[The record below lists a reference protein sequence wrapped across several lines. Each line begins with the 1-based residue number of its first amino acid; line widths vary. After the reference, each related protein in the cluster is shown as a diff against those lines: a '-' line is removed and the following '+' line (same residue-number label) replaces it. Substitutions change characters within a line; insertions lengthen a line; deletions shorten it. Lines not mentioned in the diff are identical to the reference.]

1 MLQNLIYKSDSIES
15 TKKIAEFF
23 AKKFLKKNDK
33 IVIFLE
39 GDLGSGKTTF
49 VRYVL
54 NCLGISDSKFEGS
67 PTFTIVNEY
76 KNNIFHI
83 DLYRLKNEED
93 IENIGIGESLDR
105 NGIFFIE
112 WPGLLKIKANICIK
126 FEAINLNK
134 RKIIIDKF

>member
-1 MLQNLIYKSDSIES
+1 MLKNVIYKSNSLED
-15 TKKIAEFF
+15 TKKIARAFVEGFLN
-23 AKKFLKKNDK
+23 KKDR

-54 NCLGISDSKFEGS
+54 NNLGISDNEFEGS
-67 PTFTIVNEY
+67 PTFTIINEY
-76 KNNIFHI
+76 KDNIFHI

-93 IENIGIGESLDR
+93 IENIGIMENLDK

-112 WPGLLKIKANICIK
+112 WPILLKTKADICIK

-134 RKIIIDKF
+134 RKIIIDRC